1 MSITVITAV
10 VFTGAV
16 LFFWISAQKRVEAQT
31 NALPFRN
38 LKRSNR
44 PGHINEANVAGRVFF
59 HEYTI
64 SPKTKSPEDLVIST
78 EVNTHTHLKIVG
90 GKKLKSSSSSFGLSK
105 SYETGDSEF
114 DETFIVTCNNPR
126 IQNDVL
132 GNSDIRMA
140 IKKAMIAES
149 SRITLIDGLLKF
161 SIPIN
166 HFREIKAL
174 ENGELIYQ
182 ALAKIAEVLPSELSF
197 LRPVS
202 AGPIYSSRDIA
213 QVLPLI
219 LIVTSAF
226 AWQFLAPVYEPID
239 FNFILLSS
247 FSFSIPI
254 SGAFLWF
261 SLKHLKKTTTP
272 KRELL
277 VAIITAVTAIP
288 LIIISLIV
296 FINGFLDQD
305 PGRKQTALI
314 VKKEMTGR
322 SHDKFKITVSFEAFD
337 NLEKYI
343 YISQENFLKVEPMES
358 SISFTQKEGFLGHP
372 WISNIEVAEREK
384 NESF

>member
-114 DETFIVTCNNPR
+114 DETFNVTCNNPR

-174 ENGELIYQ
+174 ENGELVYQ
-182 ALAKIAEVLPSELSF
+182 ALAKIAEVLPAELSF

-219 LIVTSAF
+219 LIVTSALT
-226 AWQFLAPVYEPID
+226 WQFLAPVYEPID

-247 FSFSIPI
+247 FSLSIPV
-254 SGAFLWF
+254 SAAFLWF
-261 SLKHLKKTTTP
+261 SLKQLKKAQTP
-272 KRELL
+272 RREFL
-277 VAIITAVTAIP
+277 VAIITAITAIP

-305 PGRKQTALI
+305 PGQKQTALI

-322 SHDKFKITVSFEAFD
+322 SHDKFKIIASFESFD
-337 NLEKYI
+337 NLEKSI

-358 SISFTQKEGFLGHP
+358 SIGFTQREGFLGYP
-372 WISNIEVAEREK
+372 WISNIVVEEK
-384 NESF
+384 KENESF